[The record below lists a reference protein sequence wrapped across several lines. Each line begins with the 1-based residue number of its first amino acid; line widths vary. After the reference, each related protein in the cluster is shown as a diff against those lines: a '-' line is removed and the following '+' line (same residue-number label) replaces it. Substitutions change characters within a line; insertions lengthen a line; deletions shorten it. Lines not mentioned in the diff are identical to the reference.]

1 MLPVAQAR
9 NPAVILNLFSLALPS
24 SPTANPVGTTFK
36 YVRMSTFFH
45 YFHCRHPGQSHH
57 FLLPGFLQQLG
68 LSDATLAQQI
78 GHFTPQLATVWWF
91 LIHQGAGVG
100 VGKPPTFPY
109 PVTRF
114 YTLGLF
120 PAWPN
125 CPPPI
130 SHLLTLPQSYCAV
143 KFLKHVLQSN

>member
-78 GHFTPQLATVWWF
+78 GHFTPQLATV
-91 LIHQGAGVG
+91 
-100 VGKPPTFPY
+100 
-109 PVTRF
+109 
-114 YTLGLF
+114 
-120 PAWPN
+120 
-125 CPPPI
+125 
-130 SHLLTLPQSYCAV
+130 
-143 KFLKHVLQSN
+143 